1 MKKNIT
7 LIIVIVIAA
16 LTLLGALLICKSPF
30 SSQRDVESDIRARS
44 QLREMRNGEESEEGG
59 NGEGPEEE
67 PEEEPGDKR
76 NLEGYDG
83 RNRPPEMGGVMKYP
97 REFYSHRKEYFH
109 F

>member
-1 MKKNIT
+1 MMKKNNT
-7 LIIVIVIAA
+7 LIVVIVIAA
-16 LTLLGALLICKSPF
+16 ITLLGALLICKSPF

-44 QLREMRNGEESEEGG
+44 QLREMRNGEGPEEGG
-59 NGEGPEEE
+59 NG
-67 PEEEPGDKR
+67 DKR
-76 NLEGYDG
+76 NSEGYDG